1 MPPSTRIYKK
11 QNSFTDIR
19 HHKAWKDIVPPI
31 RSLKDRLSTLS
42 LSDYKKGI
50 VRSACAE
57 LLGEEPIKK
66 DVIPFQLFSHNLD
79 EINQLEDV
87 DLPRYLYYRFRYE
100 TFPQRLRLD
109 DFPPCLQI
117 EPASVCNYRCLF
129 CYQIDEE
136 FTRKSNG
143 MM

>member
-66 DVIPFQLFSHNLD
+66 ESNEETSSKDVSS
-79 EINQLEDV
+79 EV
-87 DLPRYLYYRFRYE
+87 DDIFFDNR
-100 TFPQRLRLD
+100 
-109 DFPPCLQI
+109 
-117 EPASVCNYRCLF
+117 
-129 CYQIDEE
+129 
-136 FTRKSNG
+136 RKK
-143 MM
+143 